1 MFRREVKKIDG
12 LLSHFLRA
20 AGLETPLLQRRLIDA
35 WPEVAGQT
43 GSTSMWVLMSF
54 PISSSINFL
63 WLFLCWLV
71 PLEMLFPC

>member
-35 WPEVAGQT
+35 WPEVAGQ
-43 GSTSMWVLMSF
+43 MVENIRRM
-54 PISSSINFL
+54 
-63 WLFLCWLV
+63 C
-71 PLEMLFPC
+71 LFPTKLLW